1 MGESTSNDG
10 GMCNVNVHLHQ
21 HRSDGGVASVE
32 MTERKWRETL
42 PTYLHDDFVY
52 RTTIASIRECTEQCH
67 IGTRI
72 TLGYASSLFFSPRLP
87 AAVRMHVHVACC
99 RQQALCFAAALS
111 LSARALL
118 LHAALVDSIVAD
130 RRIQPSEVWIR

>member
-1 MGESTSNDG
+1 
-10 GMCNVNVHLHQ
+10 
-21 HRSDGGVASVE
+21 VE